1 MSPVTSLRNSSILSA
16 CLSGTEAFR
25 QPPETHGLARLT
37 TCGTPLAARISRVPD
52 AHMNMPG
59 GGPNPQA
66 ITRMTRDVPISTQV
80 RLIPPT
86 LGAGLKRSHPA
97 SLRSEKN
104 LLITAIKLNPN
115 KENAT

>member
-1 MSPVTSLRNSSILSA
+1 MPV
-16 CLSGTEAFR
+16 
-25 QPPETHGLARLT
+25 
-37 TCGTPLAARISRVPD
+37 
-52 AHMNMPG
+52 MNVPG
-59 GGPNPQA
+59 GGPIPPGNYA
-66 ITRMTRDVPISTQV
+66 YARDVPISTQV

-97 SLRSEKN
+97 SLQSEKN